1 MNSVNPLSSHTRK
14 FWFPGGWLV
23 QCVVHFTSNR
33 LHSKTRGPCST
44 AVWMY
49 WYSCLQNDLQ
59 WNNIDKLYNV
69 FFRSCRAQHSS
80 LDLYILCLLCA
91 SLGRISFYHLNP
103 AKYNS
108 SPARLCSDKLVIN
121 SDALAPWIALLKVYQ
136 GLPNFASFF
145 FSGCGKAIVTKEKTG
160 YEGRITS
167 PYYPSYYPPKCLCAW
182 NFQVTWLFLSE
193 A

>member
-49 WYSCLQNDLQ
+49 WLSCLQNNLQ

-80 LDLYILCLLCA
+80 LDLYILCLRCA

-108 SPARLCSDKLVIN
+108 SPARLCSDRHVIN
-121 SDALAPWIALLKVYQ
+121 SDALAHWIALLKVYQ
-136 GLPNFASFF
+136 GLPNFASLFF
-145 FSGCGKAIVTKEKTG
+145 LRVWKSNSDKRE
-160 YEGRITS
+160 
-167 PYYPSYYPPKCLCAW
+167 
-182 NFQVTWLFLSE
+182 NWL
-193 A
+193 